1 MAHSSRAAF
10 ARPVL
15 TKPIVCSAF
24 HPVYQILIIT
34 ARLPKLCFST
44 KIQNLSA
51 FVNVCSVLAG
61 FCTDTDCMQH
71 LSNKKQ
77 RQRKTRFNSK
87 IHSHPHLNEDISGP
101 HKNTPTSNQ
110 SRGVLMHYITL
121 VFFSSDHWQLCFNC
135 GGISQSGLIRSLVRI
150 IHSKLQPN

>member
-1 MAHSSRAAF
+1 MAHSSGAAF

-77 RQRKTRFNSK
+77 RLRKIRFNSK
-87 IHSHPHLNEDISGP
+87 IHSHPHLNEDIRWP
-101 HKNTPTSNQ
+101 HENTPTSNQ
-110 SRGVLMHYITL
+110 SKGVLMHHTTI
-121 VFFSSDHWQLCFNC
+121 VFFQL
-135 GGISQSGLIRSLVRI
+135 I
-150 IHSKLQPN
+150 IGSCAQ

>member
-1 MAHSSRAAF
+1 MAHSSGAAF

-15 TKPIVCSAF
+15 TKPIVCTAF

-77 RQRKTRFNSK
+77 RQSKTMFNSK

-101 HKNTPTSNQ
+101 HKNTPTSKQLLEALNHTC
-110 SRGVLMHYITL
+110 L
-121 VFFSSDHWQLCFNC
+121 FSGDHWHLCSIVVEYRKA
-135 GGISQSGLIRSLVRI
+135 G
-150 IHSKLQPN
+150 

>member
-1 MAHSSRAAF
+1 MAHSSGAAF

-71 LSNKKQ
+71 LSNKNQ
-77 RQRKTRFNSK
+77 RQSKTMFNSK

-101 HKNTPTSNQ
+101 HKNTPTSKQLLDALNHTCLFQ
-110 SRGVLMHYITL
+110 VIIGSCAQWWWNIAKRADQIPC
-121 VFFSSDHWQLCFNC
+121 SDYPLKAAA
-135 GGISQSGLIRSLVRI
+135 
-150 IHSKLQPN
+150 KLN

>member
-1 MAHSSRAAF
+1 MAHSSGAAF

-101 HKNTPTSNQ
+101 YENTPTSNQ
-110 SRGVLMHYITL
+110 SRGVLIHYTTF
-121 VFFSSDHWQLCFNC
+121 VFFSSDHWQLCFNG